1 MGMPDPR
8 PIAQVR
14 EMLLEHGDPK
24 SARFFADEAHMGG
37 LDAVAGVTVP
47 WLAQQLHSLD

>member
-37 LDAVAGVTVP
+37 RDAVAGVIAP